1 MSSGRVTGR
10 SREELETLRKEWNE
24 SHDRPFSE
32 KHCLS
37 KIGKQPEEYDGPQR
51 YCINQETYETPL
63 GKWRCPYHGGT
74 MDDYRPE
81 NFEKLAN
88 MKHGLFAD
96 DDHLREDFDDKDEA
110 IYDWIVKQYKEAYDI
125 KPRENPAAAYDL
137 HRLATE
143 IVRAERGRGYLIRE
157 GEVYE
162 REVTDENGRVVVD
175 DNGQVVTEK
184 SEHYLAQMMHRQD
197 KKISD
202 IQKEL
207 AVTRREQK
215 RQESTEDAVDA
226 LKNFA
231 ELGSKFLDRDNT
243 EYDPDDEPWSEDDD
257 AD

>member
-1 MSSGRVTGR
+1 
-10 SREELETLRKEWNE
+10 
-24 SHDRPFSE
+24 
-32 KHCLS
+32 
-37 KIGKQPEEYDGPQR
+37 
-51 YCINQETYETPL
+51 
-63 GKWRCPYHGGT
+63 